1 MATIQALIE
10 EGSRRL
16 RSLPESRLEA
26 RLLLLA
32 AAGLPEESFFRSPE
46 ALVPRRA
53 ENAFFRLVSR
63 RREGFPLSY
72 LTGSKEFWSLRL
84 AVSRAVL
91 IPRPETEL
99 IVEKALELAPAPRPV
114 ILDMGTGSGNIA
126 IALAKELPESR
137 IYAADCSLRA
147 LKIAAANARRHQAPN
162 IRFVPSRLF
171 SAFERGRRRFDVIV
185 SNPPYVS
192 EEEWKNLP
200 AEIREHE
207 PRRALV
213 PGPTGFEFIRALVRK
228 APAFLRRGGWLILET
243 GAGQAEKAL
252 SFFDG
257 RWRLTDFARDLAG
270 IPRVVYGRR
279 D

>member
-1 MATIQALIE
+1 M
-10 EGSRRL
+10 
-16 RSLPESRLEA
+16 
-26 RLLLLA
+26 LLLA

-46 ALVPRRA
+46 SPIPRRA

-63 RREGFPLSY
+63 RLEGFPLSY
-72 LTGSKEFWSLRL
+72 LTGTKEFWSLHL
-84 AVSRAVL
+84 AVSPAVL
-91 IPRPETEL
+91 IPRPETESV
-99 IVEKALELAPAPRPV
+99 VEKALELAPAPRPV

-126 IALAKELPESR
+126 IALARELPEAR

-147 LKIAAANARRHQAPN
+147 LKIAAANARRLKVRN

-171 SAFERGRRRFDVIV
+171 SAFEGGRRRFDVIV

-192 EEEWKNLP
+192 EEEWKSLP

-213 PGPTGFEFIRALVRK
+213 PGPTGYEFIRALVLK
-228 APAFLRRGGWLILET
+228 SPSFLRRGGWLIFET

-257 RWRLTDFARDLAG
+257 RWRMTDSARDLAG